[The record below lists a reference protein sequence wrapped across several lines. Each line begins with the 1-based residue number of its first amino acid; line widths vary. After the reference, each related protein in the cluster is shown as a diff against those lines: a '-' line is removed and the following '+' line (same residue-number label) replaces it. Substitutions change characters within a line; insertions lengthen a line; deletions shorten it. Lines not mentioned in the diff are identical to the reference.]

1 MAISRLL
8 MTTIPHQGF
17 QALPPFAEETHTH
30 QRDHSQQ
37 SVEEQSVHTTKAQL
51 R

>member
-8 MTTIPHQGF
+8 MTTIPDQGF

-30 QRDHSQQ
+30 WCDIPEQTC
-37 SVEEQSVHTTKAQL
+37 EEQSVHTTKPQL